1 MASRVT
7 VTHKTPAQLATGGVN
22 LSATAFGK
30 SWQVTKSD
38 VGSAQVQLAN
48 TDANLAA
55 VTFGD
60 FVRFDLDGTPR
71 FLMLVEAI
79 DTVSIAPNEEV
90 DEVTTI
96 SGRGSLAQ
104 WEQAIVLPP
113 NGVIGQP
120 YTETRV
126 FDWGAAELDITLSTA
141 TAPTAWNAAVELF
154 QVGRGSE
161 GTPPA
166 DFPYAWLGKPLG
178 WSDPTGYWV
187 WSQALDATPAV
198 PAGTSYFAR
207 DVNITADGYHAVY
220 MAADDFHRLKI
231 DGVTISEYTD
241 GGEGFT
247 HTLRADLY
255 LTAGTHRVA
264 VEATNQAYGLGGFVF
279 ALWSQDVNRDDDTLV
294 LRADTTWAANGYP
307 ATPPGFTAGK
317 VIRVLLEE
325 AQANG
330 ALTGWTLDFTDT
342 VDSDGA
348 AWPTDQQWS
357 FRVGMDLLSVLRQLG
372 SSDIDF
378 IADPSSLTLHAYV
391 IDTMG
396 VAAASATATLSDLSY
411 LEFQGRA

>member
-1 MASRVT
+1 MTSRVT
-7 VTHKTPAQLATGGVN
+7 VTHKTQAQLAVGGVD

-30 SWQVTKSD
+30 RWQQTLSD
-38 VGSAQVQLAN
+38 VGSGQVQLAN

-55 VTFGD
+55 ITYGD

-79 DTVSIAPNEEV
+79 DTMAIAPAEEV

-96 SGRGSLAQ
+96 TGRGSLAQ

-113 NGVIGQP
+113 NGVTGQP

-141 TAPTAWNAAVELF
+141 GAPTDWEPAVQLH
-154 QVGRGSE
+154 QVGQGSQ
-161 GTPPA
+161 GVPPA
-166 DFPYAWLGKPLG
+166 GFPFAWLGKPLG

-207 DVNITADGYHAVY
+207 DVNVTADGYYAVY

-255 LTAGTHRVA
+255 LTAGIHRVA

-279 ALWSQDVNRDDDTLV
+279 ALWSQDAARDDDTLV
-294 LRADTTWAANGYP
+294 LRADTSWAANGYP

-325 AQANG
+325 AQADG
-330 ALTGWTLDFTDT
+330 ALSGWTLDFTDT
-342 VDSDGA
+342 LDSNGV
-348 AWPTDQQWS
+348 AWPTDKQWS

-378 IADPSSLTLHAYV
+378 IADPASLTLHAYV

-396 VAAASATATLSDLSY
+396 VDAAGATATLDRLSY